1 MSMPHHYK
9 LFLTISAVATFTC
22 FLSQALSTVQQSM
35 WGGTISQA
43 HAVYSRPW
51 NLIQQ
56 QMGPARMAKKTWTNN
71 IFIGSQYLMAILI
84 VKLLIH
90 QKHPTLRPVVPLA
103 MYRWREV
110 YSDNLF
116 DQYDESLFLTSC
128 SFLGRAICDHLV
140 VARLK
145 RPWQKSPIDRT
156 HISPYSRQITRGAG
170 KSPQITPSVH
180 PSPPT
185 NPALTCHWSF
195 QPYNTPQ
202 NFVRPRLLVGDPF
215 GWLFFP

>member
-1 MSMPHHYK
+1 
-9 LFLTISAVATFTC
+9 
-22 FLSQALSTVQQSM
+22 
-35 WGGTISQA
+35 
-43 HAVYSRPW
+43 
-51 NLIQQ
+51 
-56 QMGPARMAKKTWTNN
+56 
-71 IFIGSQYLMAILI
+71 MAILI

-90 QKHPTLRPVVPLA
+90 QKHPTLGPVVPLA
-103 MYRWREV
+103 MYRYKEV

-116 DQYDESLFLTSC
+116 GQYDESLFLTSC

-180 PSPPT
+180 KETAS
-185 NPALTCHWSF
+185 
-195 QPYNTPQ
+195 
-202 NFVRPRLLVGDPF
+202 RPRLHLSQTF
-215 GWLFFP
+215 STL